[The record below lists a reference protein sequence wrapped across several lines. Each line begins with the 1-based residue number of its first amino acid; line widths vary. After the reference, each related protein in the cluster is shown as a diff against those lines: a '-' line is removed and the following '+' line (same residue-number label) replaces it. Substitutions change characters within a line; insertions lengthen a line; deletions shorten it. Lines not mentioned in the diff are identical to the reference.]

1 MTRLLLMLAVVLA
14 SQSLY
19 ATTTPNRPV
28 ATLDTQRYL
37 GQWHEIAHLPLFFQR
52 KCVGPVT
59 TTYAM
64 APDAKLAIQATCA
77 TRKGNKTVDGVGRF
91 EPGQPAAFKVRF
103 APAWLS
109 WLPQAWFDYWVIDI
123 DPDYQWAII
132 GGPGATHLWIL
143 ARNRTMN
150 RALYQRLV
158 ARARD
163 RGYPVE
169 KLVIMSPLD

>member
-1 MTRLLLMLAVVLA
+1 MIRLLLVLGFLLV
-14 SQSLY
+14 SLSLC
-19 ATTTPNRPV
+19 ATTAPNRPV
-28 ATLDTQRYL
+28 AALDTQRYL

-52 KCVGPVT
+52 KCTGPVT
-59 TTYAM
+59 TTNAM
-64 APDAKLAIQATCA
+64 APDAMLAIQATCP
-77 TRKGNKTVDGVGRF
+77 TRKGIKTVTGVGRF
-91 EPGQPAAFKVRF
+91 EPGQPGAFKVRF

-123 DPDYQWAII
+123 DPDYQWATI

-143 ARNRTMN
+143 ARKRTMS

-158 ARARD
+158 TRARD